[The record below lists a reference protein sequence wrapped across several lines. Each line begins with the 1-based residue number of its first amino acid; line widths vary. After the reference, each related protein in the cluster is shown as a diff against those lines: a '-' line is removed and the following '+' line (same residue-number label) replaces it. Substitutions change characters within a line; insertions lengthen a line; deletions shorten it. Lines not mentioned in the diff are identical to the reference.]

1 MPFFVRTSISR
12 GHFTFGGFAS
22 EVIVDSVQDGELVGY
37 HETGHSAVTAP
48 EAVFLDTA
56 IEPAIRLY
64 LTVASTISESRV
76 MPILE
81 LFRPLNPREF

>member
-1 MPFFVRTSISR
+1 
-12 GHFTFGGFAS
+12 
-22 EVIVDSVQDGELVGY
+22 
-37 HETGHSAVTAP
+37 VTAP
-48 EAVFLDTA
+48 EANLLDNA

-81 LFRPLNPREF
+81 VFRPLNPRYFNRFRLV